1 MVSAP
6 SVEALPSPPHL
17 NSPRQWPVKTPA
29 RIGLRVLLGAPL
41 ALLGVWAVLEGNV
54 SPGHQALIAQTQQLL
69 ADGFSFF
76 DLGNVYPPAPIL
88 LALAVGASAT
98 GLAVVSSMLAG
109 SALHAAWE
117 RMMQRGVP
125 VATQATMIAS
135 VTLIPSVWYL
145 TSQDVAT
152 IGGLTMLV
160 IALSGFIRFVQ
171 DHDTVGGFTAGLFIA
186 AAFLFDPA
194 ALAYAVTIALATPLL
209 AATQD
214 YREPAATR
222 ALISVLCFP
231 IVAVVL
237 GWAFL
242 EWRFDGSAFAFITSD
257 LGLFHFEVSPLAD
270 LWRAVVEVAGNVAFV
285 PVYIAVALL
294 LMLRRPIT
302 GIGFLIPVAGLIVV
316 RWSGLFYSP
325 TATLVL
331 LTLLAM
337 VSVPSRPTRLGR
349 LIIPAAAVAQL
360 LMNVAMPPDT
370 PGFDG
375 WLNLLS

>member
-1 MVSAP
+1 
-6 SVEALPSPPHL
+6 
-17 NSPRQWPVKTPA
+17 
-29 RIGLRVLLGAPL
+29 VLLGAPL
-41 ALLGVWAVLEGNV
+41 AVLGVWAVLAGNV
-54 SPGHQALIAQTQQLL
+54 SPSHEALIAQTQQLL

-76 DLGNVYPPAPIL
+76 DLGDAYPPAPIF
-88 LALAVGASAT
+88 LALVVGASAT

-117 RMMQRGVP
+117 RMMQRDVP
-125 VATQATMIAS
+125 VVTQATMIAS

-194 ALAYAVTIALATPLL
+194 ALAYALTIALATPLL

-214 YREPAATR
+214 YRAPAATR
-222 ALISVLCFP
+222 ALVSVLCFP

-257 LGLFHFEVSPLAD
+257 LGLFHFDVSPLAD
-270 LWRAVVEVAGNVAFV
+270 LWTAVGEVARNVAFV

-294 LMLRRPIT
+294 LMLRRPIS

-349 LIIPAAAVAQL
+349 LIIPGAAIAQL
-360 LMNVAMPPDT
+360 LMNVALPPDT

>member
-1 MVSAP
+1 V
-6 SVEALPSPPHL
+6 
-17 NSPRQWPVKTPA
+17 
-29 RIGLRVLLGAPL
+29 
-41 ALLGVWAVLEGNV
+41 LGVWAVLEGNV
-54 SPGHQALIAQTQQLL
+54 SPGHQALIAQTRVVL
-69 ADGFSFF
+69 ADGFTFF
-76 DLGNVYPPAPIL
+76 DLGDVYPPAPIV

-125 VATQATMIAS
+125 MATQATMIAS

-145 TSQDVAT
+145 ASQDVAT

-194 ALAYAVTIALATPLL
+194 ALAYAITLALATPLL
-209 AATQD
+209 AATRD
-214 YREPAATR
+214 YREPGATR

-231 IVAVVL
+231 IVAVLL

-270 LWRAVVEVAGNVAFV
+270 LWAAAGEVARNVAFV
-285 PVYIAVALL
+285 PVYVAVALL

-302 GIGFLIPVAGLIVV
+302 GLGFLIPVAGLVLV

-337 VSVPSRPTRLGR
+337 VSVPSKPTRLGTW
-349 LIIPAAAVAQL
+349 IVPAAALAQL
-360 LMNVAMPPDT
+360 LMNVAFPPET
-370 PGFDG
+370 PGFES
-375 WLNLLS
+375 WMALLG